1 MRTQLYTNKCRRS
14 SWWLQTTVYA
24 AIYCKPEKP
33 LVTKHNDAGANEKM
47 LDTFTTQMARTNL
60 GDGALPK
67 FEILSGMRHDRIC
80 SKAYCNS

>member
-14 SWWLQTTVYA
+14 SRWLQTTVYT

-33 LVTKHNDAGANEKM
+33 LVTKHNDAGANENM

-60 GDGALPK
+60 GDGA
-67 FEILSGMRHDRIC
+67 
-80 SKAYCNS
+80 